1 MNPFIFF
8 FRKITGIIR
17 KGLVGSSIGA
27 ISVLVYG
34 TFSEYYLENPIP
46 SSGIHTLFDSLWW
59 VMQTLTTVGYGDT
72 AVVGFWGRLN
82 AMVIM
87 VVGIGSLGYLLAS
100 VSANIV
106 NSRLAERLGGV
117 RAKMRDHVIVCNYDS
132 SGKELIRKMNKAGFP
147 VVLVSQKAIEEEGIE
162 FQYIR
167 GSCLDG
173 ATLDRAG
180 ISKSDTI
187 IILAG
192 KYTDSEESTEIDART
207 IVMGMNAKR
216 RNSEIRVIA
225 ELVDQESEVHA
236 VAAGIDQVIVRGK
249 FSTEVMSKAVF
260 SPGVASLVQELIS
273 DDGIYRVEEHP
284 LRSLKGKKAEEAYRK
299 FTDEGHFVLGF
310 RRGETIS
317 YHPGDNEILNYDEI
331 ILLVRNRKIK
341 KIETED
347 ASDQKV
353 G

>member
-1 MNPFIFF
+1 MNPIIFF
-8 FRKITGIIR
+8 FRRVSGIIK

-27 ISVLVYG
+27 ISVLIYG

-46 SSGIHTLFDSLWW
+46 SSGIHSLFESLWW

-72 AVVGFWGRLN
+72 PVFGFWGRLN

-106 NSRLAERLGGV
+106 NSKLARKLGGV
-117 RAKMRDHVIVCNYDS
+117 RARMRDHVIVCNYDS
-132 SGKELIRKMNKAGFP
+132 SGKELIKKMNREGFP
-147 VVLVSQKAIEEEGIE
+147 VVLVSQKEIDEEGIE

-167 GSCLDG
+167 GSCLD
-173 ATLDRAG
+173 ATTLNRAG

-192 KYTDSEESTEIDART
+192 KYAGSEESTEVDART

-216 RNSEIRVIA
+216 SNEGIRVIA

-249 FSTEVMSKAVF
+249 FSTEVMSKAIF
-260 SPGVASLVQELIS
+260 SPGAANLVQELIS
-273 DDGIYRVEEHP
+273 EDGVYRIEEHP
-284 LRSLKGKKAEEAYRK
+284 LRSLKGKKAQEAYRK
-299 FTDEGHFVLGF
+299 FSEEGSYVLGF
-310 RRGETIS
+310 RKGIHIS
-317 YHPGDNEILNYDEI
+317 YHPDPEEALDFDDI
-331 ILLVRNRKIK
+331 ILLRRNRKS
-341 KIETED
+341 ERLR
-347 ASDQKV
+347 S
-353 G
+353 

>member
-8 FRKITGIIR
+8 FRKVTNIIK

-46 SSGIHTLFDSLWW
+46 SSGIHSLFTSLWW

-72 AVVGFWGRLN
+72 SVVGFWGRLN

-106 NSRLAERLGGV
+106 NSHLAERLGGV

-132 SGKELIRKMNKAGFP
+132 SGKELIKKMNREGFP
-147 VVLVSQKAIEEEGIE
+147 VVLVSQREIDEQGIE

-167 GSCLDG
+167 GTCLDNT
-173 ATLDRAG
+173 TLDRAG
-180 ISKSDTI
+180 ISKCDTI

-192 KYTDSEESTEIDART
+192 KYGDAEEAVEIDART

-216 RNSEIRVIA
+216 SNSDIRVIA
-225 ELVDQESEVHA
+225 ELVDPESEVHA
-236 VAAGIDQVIVRGK
+236 VAAGIDQAIVRGK
-249 FSTEVMSKAVF
+249 FSTEVMSKAIF
-260 SPGVASLVQELIS
+260 SPGVANLVQELIAE
-273 DDGIYRVEEHP
+273 DGVYKVEEHP
-284 LRSLKGKKAEEAYRK
+284 LKSLRGKKASEAFQKYSEEGT
-299 FTDEGHFVLGF
+299 FILGF
-310 RRGETIS
+310 SQGRNIS
-317 YHPGDNEILNYDEI
+317 YLLDPDDVLDFDSI
-331 ILLVRNRKIK
+331 IVLKRRKNIARSK
-341 KIETED
+341 QKI
-347 ASDQKV
+347 
-353 G
+353 